1 MTLIAGPQSGY
12 LSIRVIIDMSSLLHR
27 QLPRAAGEVLRGLH
41 PGSQQLGTGLAK
53 YLIIFTPF
61 KYNMIAL
68 SRCTP
73 SPVTLATYSPST
85 PKSLQRRQQSLR
97 QPQPQQPQL
106 QQLPPPVW
114 QCQGRIPAADV
125 SSPSP
130 PRGWPTRSVPI
141 IITPSGAVPRYY
153 SFQASKCQHIPLGDS
168 YYYWLIYSV
177 KGGKWSRWQ
186 WGITISKKSLPRA
199 ANAPLTAPL
208 NIIYYFSSQTF
219 PAIHM
224 TSSQSLACMHHVC
237 VDSYTRNS
245 VPSTLSS
252 SKKI

>member
-1 MTLIAGPQSGY
+1 M
-12 LSIRVIIDMSSLLHR
+12 
-27 QLPRAAGEVLRGLH
+27 
-41 PGSQQLGTGLAK
+41 
-53 YLIIFTPF
+53 
-61 KYNMIAL
+61 

-97 QPQPQQPQL
+97 QPQQPQL

-114 QCQGRIPAADV
+114 QCQGRILAADV

-130 PRGWPTRSVPI
+130 PRGWPTQSVPI

-177 KGGKWSRWQ
+177 NGGKWSRWQ

-199 ANAPLTAPL
+199 ADALLTAPL
-208 NIIYYFSSQTF
+208 NIIYY
-219 PAIHM
+219 
-224 TSSQSLACMHHVC
+224 LANKHPQLFTWPLARVWHACIMYVLTH
-237 VDSYTRNS
+237 
-245 VPSTLSS
+245 TLEIVYPQHFHPH
-252 SKKI
+252 KKKYLGFHLRWCSGWQ